1 MGKVVTSGKGQLL
14 GAQGVPNVNHE
25 TDSLIF
31 PLQGRH
37 IIVHCCLAG
46 ADPAGGSSG

>member
-31 PLQGRH
+31 PVQDQSHVKLFNA
-37 IIVHCCLAG
+37 V
-46 ADPAGGSSG
+46 